1 MSGEFQEIYGTTT
14 AGGQYNSGTV
24 FERFGGEKI
33 LWSFNGADGS
43 QPYGS
48 LIMDKSGNLYGT
60 TANGGSN
67 GGGVVFEVTP

>member
-1 MSGEFQEIYGTTT
+1 M
-14 AGGQYNSGTV
+14 
-24 FERFGGEKI
+24 